1 MGLRDF
7 FRRHGNVFSITT
19 DEVSAGPG
27 NEDMLEEDYGER
39 AVEARKAPGYGT
51 KSGLGSVRQ
60 SVTQVDV
67 SEDELAD
74 EPPPDSAP

>member
-7 FRRHGNVFSITT
+7 FRRHGNVFSVSTR
-19 DEVSAGPG
+19 EVDAGAG

-39 AVEARKAPGYGT
+39 AVEARHAPAYGI
-51 KSGLGSVRQ
+51 KSGGGATGTAVRL
-60 SVTQVDV
+60 DV

-74 EPPPDSAP
+74 EPPPDSDP

>member
-19 DEVSAGPG
+19 REVVARSGD
-27 NEDMLEEDYGER
+27 EDMLVEDYGER
-39 AVEARKAPGYGT
+39 AVEAERAPGFGT
-51 KSGLGSVRQ
+51 RSGRGATGAVVRL
-60 SVTQVDV
+60 DV